1 MGAWGYKAFDNDQ
14 ALDWV
19 STVVDEKL
27 WGKIKTALEGDDH
40 DEIRA
45 AADVTIA
52 LLSRCRGVAP
62 HKYDIRKI
70 AYDALDKVMNDS
82 SWLDSW
88 DSPASVI
95 AGISQQK
102 RDLQDIDQS
111 TTLSDILQKLDPS
124 LDAVRKDP

>member
-1 MGAWGYKAFDNDQ
+1 MGAWGYKAFDNDH

-19 STVVDEKL
+19 STVVDEKF

-45 AADVTIA
+45 AAGVTIA

-62 HKYDIRKI
+62 YEYDIRKI

-88 DSPASVI
+88 DSPARVI
-95 AGISQQK
+95 AGISEQK

-111 TTLSDILQKLDPS
+111 TTLSDILQK
-124 LDAVRKDP
+124 